1 MLNHMSSKLLIAKIR
16 NLKTASTSQKS
27 KWKDITQSHLSL
39 NTYGISHLH
48 IWTFNCTE
56 QCIAFNFFWR
66 KLISQREAEREPKGE
81 HGQIDWKSTEI
92 YLQGSNIMRLAVFR
106 GKKEAKRRKK
116 SDIGNDIG
124 NGERGNRWVG
134 QYVRNDQEFKKRME
148 GKFDSKAPREVDLTE
163 QFWQFMNRSRKGE
176 GKVKGW

>member
-1 MLNHMSSKLLIAKIR
+1 MLNHMSSKLLIAKIWI
-16 NLKTASTSQKS
+16 LKTASTSQKS
-27 KWKDITQSHLSL
+27 KWKDVTQSHLSL

-66 KLISQREAEREPKGE
+66 KLIRQREAEREPKGE
-81 HGQIDWKSTEI
+81 HGQIDWKGTEM
-92 YLQGSNIMRLAVFR
+92 YLQGSNIVRLAVFR

-116 SDIGNDIG
+116 SDIGN
-124 NGERGNRWVG
+124 GERENRWVG

-163 QFWQFMNRSRKGE
+163 
-176 GKVKGW
+176 